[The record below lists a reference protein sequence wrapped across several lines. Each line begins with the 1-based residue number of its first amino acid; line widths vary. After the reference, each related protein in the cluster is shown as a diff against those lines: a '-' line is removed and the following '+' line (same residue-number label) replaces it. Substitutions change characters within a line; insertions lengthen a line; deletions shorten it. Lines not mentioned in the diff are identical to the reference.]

1 VKRFLKPN
9 VANSRRLAACRPSL
23 SIERLEGRQL
33 MTADPL
39 ANLEPVSYLDELAA
53 GANPYPAVVETIDVD
68 GLPLYHSNPG
78 ASKSLYL
85 NFRGTTM
92 PGDFETPHGNIN
104 GHAIHAFDFGGDR
117 AVFDADEQGM
127 IRQIFQMVA
136 EDFAPFDIDVTTA
149 YPGPIATGLTQ
160 HVVIGDWDSPDSATG
175 LAYTNSFNE
184 DRHVPAL
191 VLSANVQQSMALLSL
206 RAALGDD
213 DYDATDAEIDAE
225 RPNVLW
231 DSIHAIGNGV
241 SHEAGHAFGLQHD
254 SAPDMAYDKGT
265 NSWTPIMGWTLET
278 DRMTWSHPM
287 VQPEWIDGMLQ
298 DQYEDEL
305 AILTESIGARADD
318 HGDIDAFARP
328 MADVNAGIRFEGSG
342 IISTMNDVDVF
353 SFVAPR
359 SARYAIDVNVAAYAN
374 LDVAVDWYG
383 PGAPLLDDPGL
394 DLHTTVW
401 LEEGAEYFLRVRSHG
416 VYGDLGHYTA
426 AVTWDLPELGLYPE
440 LLDIP
445 FLPELDLIDPNP
457 DVWYDPDYV
466 DLLPYGES
474 WSADD
479 LPLVEA
485 LDGAFDDYGAE
496 SLGFDEP
503 VNEPYEAFVPNENY
517 WNNGSLAATTMS
529 AYSTRARTFRRF

>member
-1 VKRFLKPN
+1 
-9 VANSRRLAACRPSL
+9 
-23 SIERLEGRQL
+23 
-33 MTADPL
+33 
-39 ANLEPVSYLDELAA
+39 
-53 GANPYPAVVETIDVD
+53 
-68 GLPLYHSNPG
+68 
-78 ASKSLYL
+78 
-85 NFRGTTM
+85 
-92 PGDFETPHGNIN
+92 
-104 GHAIHAFDFGGDR
+104 
-117 AVFDADEQGM
+117 M

-160 HVVIGDWDSPDSATG
+160 HVVIGDWDSRDTGTG
-175 LAYTNSFNE
+175 LAYTNSFNQ
-184 DRHVPAL
+184 DRLVPAL
-191 VLSANVQQSMALLSL
+191 VLSANVQRSMALLSL

-213 DYDATDAEIDAE
+213 DYAASDAEIDAE

-265 NSWTPIMGWTLET
+265 ESWTPIMGWTLET

-287 VQPEWIDGMLQ
+287 VQPEWIDGYLQ

-305 AILTESIGARADD
+305 AILTKSIGARADD

-328 MADVNAGIRFEGSG
+328 MADVNAGIRFEAAG

-359 SARYAIDVNVAAYAN
+359 SARYAIDVNVPAYAN
-374 LDVAVDWYG
+374 LDVAVDWHG
-383 PGAPLLDDPGL
+383 PGAPLLDDAGL

-426 AVTWDLPELGLYPE
+426 TITWDLPDIGLYPE

-445 FLPELDLIDPNP
+445 FIPELDLIDPNP
-457 DVWYDPDYV
+457 DVWYDLGFVGPQ
-466 DLLPYGES
+466 PYGES

-479 LPLVEA
+479 LPPLVEA

-496 SLGFDEP
+496 APSFDEP
-503 VNEPYEAFVPNENY
+503 VNEPYEVFAPNENS
-517 WNNGSLAATTMS
+517 WNNWSLAATTIS
-529 AYSTRARTFRRF
+529 AHSSLARNFRQF